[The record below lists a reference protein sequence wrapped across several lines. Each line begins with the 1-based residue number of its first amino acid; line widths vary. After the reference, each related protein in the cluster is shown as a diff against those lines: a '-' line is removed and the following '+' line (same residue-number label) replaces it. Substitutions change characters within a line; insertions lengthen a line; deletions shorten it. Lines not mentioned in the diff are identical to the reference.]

1 MATSIIKGIYT
12 KEQTI
17 STAKGTAKAIRMGNV
32 ITFQFSGSNASYP
45 NGWTDIGTLDS
56 EFRPSD
62 QTDFLGFDND
72 ASTMVPVTMRIQ
84 ADGLIRIYKFASQ
97 TANMNVYGICS
108 YLKKG

>member
-1 MATSIIKGIYT
+1 MATSTIKEIYT

-17 STAKGTAKAIRMGNV
+17 STAKGTAKATRMGNV
-32 ITFQFSGSNASYP
+32 VTFQFLGVNASYP

-72 ASTMVPVTMRIQ
+72 ASTMVPVTMRILPN
-84 ADGLIRIYKFASQ
+84 GLIRIYKFASQ